1 MSGQASQVRQWPSE
15 PAGGEVVAFPLR
27 TAARLPDFGR
37 RPERERFSLIVDLAG
52 EELGPRWWR
61 GAATLAALCASA
73 LLLAPGFEPLA
84 GAEPSG
90 PKQLAHA
97 NLGSLAPSLAP
108 GSVAPVVVLLPKGL
122 AKGEK
127 DGVERISGD
136 IAEGLYWSLRDAGA
150 TPELAADYL
159 RAIATRIDVGEVTPF
174 DRFEFATAKGTGVL
188 LYAGLQRTT
197 GDNVELMKWAPAGR
211 VGWFDGN
218 AGQQSSDGLM
228 TPVAGRVTSTF
239 GTRVHPILRYSRFHG
254 GVDFS
259 APSGTPIVAAADG
272 QVTGAGWSGGY
283 GRQVRLAHGSGL
295 TTTYSHMSS
304 IAAAPGMPVR
314 QGQVIGY
321 VGSSGLSTGP
331 HLHFE
336 VRSGGRAIDP
346 LTAKL
351 VSRPLLDGR
360 QLAAFKARLKQLRAI
375 PTKAVPEATRSATA

>member
-1 MSGQASQVRQWPSE
+1 MSGQASHARLWPIE

-27 TAARLPDFGR
+27 AAAALPEFGR
-37 RPERERFSLIVDLAG
+37 RAERERFSLVVDLAG

-61 GAATLAALCASA
+61 GAGTLAALCASA

-84 GAEPSG
+84 GAAPSG
-90 PKQLAHA
+90 PKQLAYI
-97 NLGSLAPSLAP
+97 NLGSLAPSLP
-108 GSVAPVVVLLPKGL
+108 PEGIAPVVVPLPKGL
-122 AKGEK
+122 ARGEK
-127 DGVERISGD
+127 DGVERIGGD
-136 IAEGLYWSLRDAGA
+136 VAAGLYWSLRDAGA

-159 RAIATRIDVGEVTPF
+159 RAIATRIDVGDVTPF
-174 DRFEFATAKGTGVL
+174 DRFEFAIAKGSDVL

-197 GDNVELMKWAPAGR
+197 GDNVELMKWAPGGR

-218 AGQQSSDGLM
+218 AGQQRSDGLM
-228 TPVAGRVTSTF
+228 APVAGRVTSTF
-239 GTRVHPILRYSRFHG
+239 GTRVHPILRYSRFHA
-254 GVDFS
+254 GVDFG
-259 APSGTPIVAAADG
+259 AVSGTPIVAAADG

-295 TTTYSHMSS
+295 TTTYSHLSS

-336 VRSGGRAIDP
+336 VRSYGRAIDP

-351 VSRPLLDGR
+351 VSRPLLDGA
-360 QLAAFKARLKQLRAI
+360 QLAAFKAQLKKLRAI
-375 PTKAVPEATRSATA
+375 PTKAVPAALPTSAA